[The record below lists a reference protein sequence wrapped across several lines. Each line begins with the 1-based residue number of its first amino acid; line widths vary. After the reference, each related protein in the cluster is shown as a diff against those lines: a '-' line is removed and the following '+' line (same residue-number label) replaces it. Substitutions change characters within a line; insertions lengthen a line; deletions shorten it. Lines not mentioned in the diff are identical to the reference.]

1 MEERRK
7 QCLLVEDEAIIA
19 MMVSLELKNA
29 GEEVVKTAAT
39 AEESVEYVRNHAIDV
54 ILMDIMLKG
63 EVDGVQEAEQIRG
76 RADGQAAGIYAEAF
90 GVDPE
95 FYRFL
100 RTMET
105 YEEVLDDSSTLV
117 LTTDAD
123 FFEFLQQ
130 VD

>member
-63 EVDGVQEAEQIRG
+63 EVDGVQAAEQIREFSSVPIIFMT
-76 RADGQAAGIYAEAF
+76 AYAERKNDPA
-90 GVDPE
+90 VDRVQPLG
-95 FYRFL
+95 FL
-100 RTMET
+100 TKPISFPQMKRLIES
-105 YEEVLDDSSTLV
+105 V
-117 LTTDAD
+117 
-123 FFEFLQQ
+123 
-130 VD
+130 